1 EQTPSISIDKQ
12 NGGVLDL
19 DANGQDAGDQIV
31 YDYTVSNTGNVTLFN
46 VTAADDQLG
55 PITLTG
61 LTDEDS
67 DGFADDLA
75 VGGSASGSASATL
88 TQAQVDSRSVTN
100 TSTASGTPPAEGAPS
115 TPFPYTTLFR
125 SEQTPSISIDKQ
137 NGGVLDL
144 DANGQ

>member
-1 EQTPSISIDKQ
+1 MPDDLIAVSKINS
-12 NGGVLDL
+12 GVNDL
-19 DANGQDAGDQIV
+19 DSNGQDAGDQIV

-61 LTDEDS
+61 LTDEDA

-88 TQAQVDSRSVTN
+88 TQAQVDSGSVSN
-100 TSTASGTPPAEGAPS
+100 TGT
-115 TPFPYTTLFR
+115 
-125 SEQTPSISIDKQ
+125 
-137 NGGVLDL
+137 
-144 DANGQ
+144 